1 MKIICEKENIIKA
14 LNSVTKAVASKPTM
28 PVLEG
33 ILIQT
38 NNTEVKL
45 TTYDLEMG
53 IEYIIKCEVKEEGA
67 IVVNAT
73 MFSEIIRKL
82 PNTEIT
88 IYVNENNLLVI
99 ECEGSLYKLATMNP
113 SDFPELPQINIENS
127 IQIEQNTLREMIR
140 KTIFAVSTEENRP
153 IFTGCL
159 FEIVNNKLNV
169 VAVDGFRLA
178 WKSKYLQTKV
188 NDFNAVIP
196 GRTLNEINKILVDS
210 FETIKI
216 GVAKNQALFELEN
229 CKIVTRLLDG
239 EFLNYSSVI
248 PETWETRIRV
258 NRQNLLNC
266 FERVSLISSSSM
278 EKEKKYPVK
287 VSIDIGKIT
296 ISCTNQTGDAK
307 EEMMVSTEGKNL
319 EVGFNPKYFLDA
331 CRCIDDEE
339 IFVDFGSN
347 ISPCIIR
354 PIEESDYVYMI
365 LPIRLK
371 E

>member
-1 MKIICEKENIIKA
+1 
-14 LNSVTKAVASKPTM
+14 M

-38 NNTEVKL
+38 NDNEVKL
-45 TTYDLEMG
+45 TTYDLEIG
-53 IEYIIKCEVKEEGA
+53 IEYIIECDVKQQGA
-67 IVVNAT
+67 TVVNAI

-82 PNTEIT
+82 PDTEINIT
-88 IYVNENNLLVI
+88 LNEKNLLVI

-113 SDFPELPQINIENS
+113 TEFPELPQINIENS
-127 IQIEQNTLREMIR
+127 IEIEQNTLKDMIR

-159 FEIVNNKLNV
+159 FEISNNKLNL

-178 WKSKYLQTKV
+178 WKNKFLQNKI
-188 NDFNAVIP
+188 NDFTAVIP
-196 GRTLNEINKILVDS
+196 GRTLNEINKIILDS
-210 FETIKI
+210 FDTIKI
-216 GVAKNQALFELEN
+216 GIAKNQALFEMED

-248 PETWETRIRV
+248 PESWETRIRV
-258 NRQNLLNC
+258 NKNVIQNC
-266 FERVSLISSSSM
+266 FERISLISSSSI

-287 VSIDIGKIT
+287 VTIDIGKVT

-307 EEMMVSTEGKNL
+307 EEIYVSTEGKNL

-331 CRCIDDEE
+331 LRAIDDEE
-339 IFVDFGSN
+339 VFIDFGSN

-354 PIEESDYVYMI
+354 PVEEGDYIYMI

-371 E
+371 D